1 MNLSLVSMSHV
12 FSRAIRAVFSGT
24 ILRLSLPALLLA
36 GCVTNTPTSAISDK
50 QEEKL
55 PEHQLADFLST
66 DCNNIWQLHG
76 QETDSNPLYWLRSMD
91 CADRMAPAAARSEA
105 KIWADDTWQES
116 FKRGILLA
124 NAKINPLERRVL
136 TTRLDALSPQI
147 PAQVRPL
154 YQLWRDAQVL
164 QLQLAEER
172 SRYGKLQQSTDGELD
187 TLRQQQQYLRSQL
200 DTTTR
205 KLENLTDIER
215 QLSTRKPVSNY
226 LPDMPKG
233 AAMPAEPDAGT
244 TEPNSATPKQEDV
257 KP

>member
-12 FSRAIRAVFSGT
+12 FSRAINAVFSGHS
-24 ILRLSLPALLLA
+24 LFLSLPCLLLA
-36 GCVTNTPTSAISDK
+36 GCVNSTPTSAISDK
-50 QEEKL
+50 QGEKL

-76 QETDSNPLYWLRSMD
+76 QETDSNPLYWLRGMD
-91 CADRMAPAAARSEA
+91 CADRLSPAAARAEA
-105 KIWADDTWQES
+105 RGRTDDTWQES

-124 NAKINPLERRVL
+124 NAKINPVERRQL

-154 YQLWRDAQVL
+154 YQLWRHGQVL

-172 SRYGKLQQSTDGELD
+172 FRYGKLQQSTDGELD
-187 TLRQQQQYLRSQL
+187 TLRQQQQYLRAQL

-226 LPDMPKG
+226 LPDAPK
-233 AAMPAEPDAGT
+233 PATSPTGTEGET
-244 TEPNSATPKQEDV
+244 TEPNSDAPKQEDV
-257 KP
+257 TP

>member
-1 MNLSLVSMSHV
+1 MKLSLVSMSHV
-12 FSRAIRAVFSGT
+12 FSRACNAVFSST
-24 ILRLSLPALLLA
+24 FFRVSLPCLLLA
-36 GCVTNTPTSAISDK
+36 GCAAHAPKSAISDK
-50 QEEKL
+50 PDDKL

-66 DCNNIWQLHG
+66 DCDNIWWLKGHDV
-76 QETDSNPLYWLRSMD
+76 ETNPLFWLRSMD
-91 CADRMAPAAARSEA
+91 CAERLSPADARA
-105 KIWADDTWQES
+105 QAHLWTDNTWQDS

-124 NAKINPLERRVL
+124 NAKINPVERRTN

-154 YQLWRDAQVL
+154 YQLWRDGQAS

-172 SRYGKLQQSTDGELD
+172 YRYGKLQQSTDAELD

-200 DTTTR
+200 ETTTR

-215 QLSTRKPVSNY
+215 QLSTRKPASNY
-226 LPDMPKG
+226 LPDGPKG
-233 AAMPAEPDAGT
+233 AAQADKTPDQD
-244 TEPNSATPKQEDV
+244 SDTPKQEDV

>member
-1 MNLSLVSMSHV
+1 MNLSLVSMPHV
-12 FSRAIRAVFSGT
+12 LFRAINAAFSSK
-24 ILRLSLPALLLA
+24 ILRLGLPCLLLA
-36 GCVTNTPTSAISDK
+36 GCVSHTPKSAISDK
-50 QEEKL
+50 QDDKL

-66 DCNNIWQLHG
+66 ECDNIWLLAGHDV
-76 QETDSNPLYWLRSMD
+76 EANPLFWLRSMD
-91 CADRMAPAAARSEA
+91 CADRLAPAAARA
-105 KIWADDTWQES
+105 QAHQWADDTWQDT

-124 NAKINPLERRVL
+124 NAKINPVERRAN

-154 YQLWRDAQVL
+154 YQLWRNGQVL

-172 SRYGKLQQSTDGELD
+172 SRYSKLQQSADGELD

-215 QLSTRKPVSNY
+215 QLSTRKPASNY
-226 LPDMPKG
+226 LPDGSKG
-233 AAMPAEPDAGT
+233 GAHSTSTPDQDGDI
-244 TEPNSATPKQEDV
+244 PKQEDV

>member
-1 MNLSLVSMSHV
+1 MNLNLVSMSHV
-12 FSRAIRAVFSGT
+12 FSRAINAVFSGHS
-24 ILRLSLPALLLA
+24 LFLSLPCLLLA
-36 GCVTNTPTSAISDK
+36 GCVTSTPTSAISDK
-50 QEEKL
+50 QGEKL

-76 QETDSNPLYWLRSMD
+76 QETDSNPLYWLRGMD
-91 CADRMAPAAARSEA
+91 CSDRLSPAAARAEA
-105 KIWADDTWQES
+105 RGWADDTWQES

-124 NAKINPLERRVL
+124 NAKINPVERRQL

-154 YQLWRDAQVL
+154 YQLWRHGQVL

-172 SRYGKLQQSTDGELD
+172 FRYGKLQQTTDGELD
-187 TLRQQQQYLRSQL
+187 TLRQQQQYLRAQL

-226 LPDMPKG
+226 LPDAPKS
-233 AAMPAEPDAGT
+233 AASPASAEGDA
-244 TEPNSATPKQEDV
+244 TEPKSDAPKQEEV

>member
-12 FSRAIRAVFSGT
+12 FSRAINAVFSGHF
-24 ILRLSLPALLLA
+24 IRLSLPCLLLA
-36 GCVTNTPTSAISDK
+36 GCVTHAPAPTISDK
-50 QEEKL
+50 QDEKL

-76 QETDSNPLYWLRSMD
+76 QETDSNPLFWLRGMD
-91 CADRMAPAAARSEA
+91 CADRLSPAAARAEA
-105 KIWADDTWQES
+105 RGWTDDTWQES

-124 NAKINPLERRVL
+124 NAKINPVERRTL

-154 YQLWRDAQVL
+154 YQLWRHGQVL

-172 SRYGKLQQSTDGELD
+172 SRYGKLQQTTDGELD
-187 TLRQQQQYLRSQL
+187 TLRQQQQYLRTQL

-226 LPDMPKG
+226 LPDAPK
-233 AAMPAEPDAGT
+233 
-244 TEPNSATPKQEDV
+244 SATPSTDGDAADTPNQEDG

>member
-12 FSRAIRAVFSGT
+12 FSRAINAVFSGHF
-24 ILRLSLPALLLA
+24 IRLSLPCLLLT
-36 GCVTNTPTSAISDK
+36 GCVTHAPAPTISDK
-50 QEEKL
+50 QDEKL

-76 QETDSNPLYWLRSMD
+76 QETDSNPLFWLRGMD
-91 CADRMAPAAARSEA
+91 CADRLSPAAARAEA
-105 KIWADDTWQES
+105 RGWTDDTWQES

-124 NAKINPLERRVL
+124 NAKINPVERRVL

-154 YQLWRDAQVL
+154 YQLWRHGQVL

-172 SRYGKLQQSTDGELD
+172 SRYGKLQQTTDGELD
-187 TLRQQQQYLRSQL
+187 NLRQQQQYLRTQL

-226 LPDMPKG
+226 LPDAPK
-233 AAMPAEPDAGT
+233 
-244 TEPNSATPKQEDV
+244 SATPSADGDAADTPNQEDG

>member
-12 FSRAIRAVFSGT
+12 FSRAINAVFSGHF
-24 ILRLSLPALLLA
+24 IRLSLPCLLLA
-36 GCVTNTPTSAISDK
+36 GCVTHAPTPAISDK
-50 QEEKL
+50 QDEKL

-76 QETDSNPLYWLRSMD
+76 KETDSNPLYWLRGMD
-91 CADRMAPAAARSEA
+91 CADRLSPAAARAEA
-105 KIWADDTWQES
+105 RGWTDDTWQES
-116 FKRGILLA
+116 FKRGLLLA
-124 NAKINPLERRVL
+124 NAKINPVERREL

-154 YQLWRDAQVL
+154 YQLWRHGQVL

-172 SRYGKLQQSTDGELD
+172 SRYGKLQQTTDSELD
-187 TLRQQQQYLRSQL
+187 NLRQQQQYLRSQL

-226 LPDMPKG
+226 LPDAPKSATPPADGDG
-233 AAMPAEPDAGT
+233 AAPD
-244 TEPNSATPKQEDV
+244 SDTPKQEDG

>member
-12 FSRAIRAVFSGT
+12 FFRAVNATFSSK
-24 ILRLSLPALLLA
+24 ILRLGLPCLLLA
-36 GCVTNTPTSAISDK
+36 GCVAHTPKSAISDK
-50 QEEKL
+50 QEDKL

-66 DCNNIWQLHG
+66 DCDDIWQLNGHDV
-76 QETDSNPLYWLRSMD
+76 ESNPLFWLRGMD
-91 CADRMAPAAARSEA
+91 CVERLAPAVARA
-105 KIWADDTWQES
+105 QAHQWADDTWQDT

-124 NAKINPLERRVL
+124 NAKINPVERRNN
-136 TTRLDALSPQI
+136 TSRMDALSPQI
-147 PAQVRPL
+147 PAQIRPL
-154 YQLWRDAQVL
+154 YQLWRDGQVL

-172 SRYGKLQQSTDGELD
+172 FRYSKLQQSADGELD

-215 QLSTRKPVSNY
+215 QLSTRKPSSNY
-226 LPDMPKG
+226 LPDNTKG
-233 AAMPAEPDAGT
+233 TAQPAKTPEQ
-244 TEPNSATPKQEDV
+244 ESETPKQEDV

>member
-12 FSRAIRAVFSGT
+12 FSRAINAVFSCNAV
-24 ILRLSLPALLLA
+24 RLSLPCLLLA
-36 GCVTNTPTSAISDK
+36 GCVTNAPTIAISEK
-50 QEEKL
+50 QDEKL

-76 QETDSNPLYWLRSMD
+76 QETESNPLYWLRGMD
-91 CADRMAPAAARSEA
+91 CADRLAPAAARSEA
-105 KIWADDTWQES
+105 RSWTDDTWQAS

-124 NAKINPLERRVL
+124 NAKINPVERRLL

-154 YQLWRDAQVL
+154 YQLWRDGQVL

-187 TLRQQQQYLRSQL
+187 TLRQQQQYLRTQL

-215 QLSTRKPVSNY
+215 QLSTRKPASNY
-226 LPDMPKG
+226 LPDAPKS
-233 AAMPAEPDAGT
+233 ATPPATTDGGT
-244 TEPNSATPKQEDV
+244 PEPNSDTPKQEDV

>member
-1 MNLSLVSMSHV
+1 MNLNLVSMSHV
-12 FSRAIRAVFSGT
+12 FSRAINAVFSGHS
-24 ILRLSLPALLLA
+24 LFLSLPCLLLA
-36 GCVTNTPTSAISDK
+36 GCVTSTPTSAISDK
-50 QEEKL
+50 QGEKL

-76 QETDSNPLYWLRSMD
+76 QETDSNPLYWLRGMD
-91 CADRMAPAAARSEA
+91 CADRLSPAAARAEA
-105 KIWADDTWQES
+105 RGWDDDTWQES

-124 NAKINPLERRVL
+124 NAKINPVERRQL

-154 YQLWRDAQVL
+154 YQLWRHGQVL

-172 SRYGKLQQSTDGELD
+172 FRYGKLQQTTDGELD
-187 TLRQQQQYLRSQL
+187 TLRQQQQYLRAQL

-226 LPDMPKG
+226 LPDAPKS
-233 AAMPAEPDAGT
+233 AASPAGT
-244 TEPNSATPKQEDV
+244 EGDATEPKSDAPKLEDV

>member
-12 FSRAIRAVFSGT
+12 FSRAISAVFSAHF
-24 ILRLSLPALLLA
+24 IRLSLPCLLLA
-36 GCVTNTPTSAISDK
+36 GCVTHAPVPAISDK
-50 QEEKL
+50 QDEKL

-76 QETDSNPLYWLRSMD
+76 KETDSNPLYWLRGMD
-91 CADRMAPAAARSEA
+91 CADRLSPVAARAEA
-105 KIWADDTWQES
+105 RGWTDDTWQES

-124 NAKINPLERRVL
+124 NAKINPVERRTL

-154 YQLWRDAQVL
+154 YQLWRHGQVL

-172 SRYGKLQQSTDGELD
+172 SRYGKLQQTTDGELD
-187 TLRQQQQYLRSQL
+187 TLRQQQQYLRTQL

-226 LPDMPKG
+226 LPDAPKSATSPVDG
-233 AAMPAEPDAGT
+233 DAAE
-244 TEPNSATPKQEDV
+244 TPKQEDG